1 MDQQVKL
8 RWLTREQI
16 PLLTL
21 EWAETVASNKIS
33 VEDLCQLVD
42 DYVDWLDNVNQ
53 GCHTS

>member
-33 VEDLCQLVD
+33 VEDVCQLVD

-53 GCHTS
+53 